1 MKESVQS
8 WRSKWFYLRDRP
20 SSGNRSDL
28 PKFTDVLE
36 ATPKKSWQNTL
47 TTEEK
52 LLADDL
58 YEKIL
63 DMKNTGGRIMIGTK
77 IVVVLLKRR
86 IQPVMSR
93 AHQMWLYTGVKDMT
107 RINAAELSKNEFLD
121 EVRRLTYVSQ
131 EDSIPLAALQDPYE
145 FHHLPA
151 EVILLSWHSILDMIC
166 VPDNF
171 LFYSEFSFALSA
183 LHCRKV
189 LCQKE
194 KTAEVEGPTLPE
206 WALVAPPPPKMQRK
220 RKGAPSITASPS
232 STLEGH
238 VSAVAFFFLLTMVLT
253 RVAPDPTFGCSPPSV
268 GLMVV
273 QVSNCCLVLF
283 HSLSKPWWL
292 W

>member
-1 MKESVQS
+1 ME
-8 WRSKWFYLRDRP
+8 
-20 SSGNRSDL
+20 N
-28 PKFTDVLE
+28 
-36 ATPKKSWQNTL
+36 A
-47 TTEEK
+47 
-52 LLADDL
+52 
-58 YEKIL
+58 
-63 DMKNTGGRIMIGTK
+63 GGQTMIGLE
-77 IVVVLLKRR
+77 IADVFLKRH
-86 IQPVMSR
+86 IQQVMSR
-93 AHQMWLYTGVKDMT
+93 AHQMWFYTGAKYVT
-107 RINAAELSKNEFLD
+107 QINTAELLEKELLD
-121 EVRRLTYVSQ
+121 EVRRLTYFIP
-131 EDSIPLAALQDPYE
+131 EDSIPLVALQDPYE

-151 EVILLSWHSILDMIC
+151 KVILLSWHSILDMIC

-171 LFYSEFSFALSA
+171 LFYSKFSFALSA